1 MKSLKKKKKKLYII
15 KQIKQQ
21 QIQALKRAAK
31 YRREFLGNVS
41 HELKTPIFNIQ
52 GYVHT
57 LLDGAINDS
66 LVNKKYLERT
76 SKSIDRLIAIIDD
89 LDALARLESD
99 ELKLEK
105 TNWNILELIQDVFE
119 SFEVKSI
126 KQKIQLR
133 LPKNKRPIIVFADRD
148 KISQVLYNLISN
160 GIKYGKEF
168 GFVKASI
175 ENKEKNIIISIQDN
189 GIGIDEKNIPR
200 LFERFYRVDKG
211 RSREE
216 GGTGLGLAIVKHIL
230 ETHNETIEVISKKN
244 SGTKFMFSIKKI
256 NKKEQ

>member
-15 KQIKQQ
+15 KKIKQQ
-21 QIQALKRAAK
+21 QIESLQRAAK

-57 LLDGAINDS
+57 LLDGAIDDNE
-66 LVNKKYLERT
+66 VNKKYLHRT

-105 TNWNILELIQDVFE
+105 NSWDILELINDVFE
-119 SFEVKSI
+119 SFEVKSA
-126 KQKIQLR
+126 KQKIELI
-133 LPKNKRPIIVFADRD
+133 LPKKKSPIMVFADRD
-148 KISQVLYNLISN
+148 QISQVLYNLISN
-160 GIKYGKEF
+160 GIKYGNE
-168 GFVKASI
+168 GGYVKASLEI
-175 ENKEKNIIISIQDN
+175 KEDYVIINITDN
-189 GIGIDEKNIPR
+189 GIGIDEQNIPR

-230 ETHNETIEVISKKN
+230 ENHNEEITVSSSKN
-244 SGTKFMFSIKKI
+244 SGSRFMFSIIK
-256 NKKEQ
+256 NK

>member
-1 MKSLKKKKKKLYII
+1 MKSDKKRKKKHYII

-21 QIQALKRAAK
+21 QIQDLKRAAK

-57 LLDGAINDS
+57 LLDGALNDDN
-66 LVNKKYLERT
+66 VNIKYLQRT

-89 LDALARLESD
+89 LDSISRLESD

-105 TNWNILELIQDVFE
+105 TSWDILELMSEIFE
-119 SFEVKSI
+119 TFEVKTKKKNI
-126 KQKIQLR
+126 ELI
-133 LPKNKRPIIVFADRD
+133 LPKRKRSIMVYADRNQ
-148 KISQVLYNLISN
+148 ISQVLYNLVSN
-160 GIKYGKEF
+160 AIKYGREG
-168 GFVKASI
+168 GFVKGI
-175 ENKEKNIIISIQDN
+175 IKNNETNIILTIQDD
-189 GIGIDEKNIPR
+189 GIGIEKQNIPR

-230 ETHNETIEVISKKN
+230 EVHEEQISVESTKN
-244 SGTKFMFSIKKI
+244 TGTKFSFSIKKTII
-256 NKKEQ
+256 NE

>member
-1 MKSLKKKKKKLYII
+1 MKSTKKKKKKHYII

-21 QIQALKRAAK
+21 EIQALKRAAK

-57 LLDGAINDS
+57 LLDGALKDDN
-66 LVNKKYLERT
+66 VNIKYLQRT

-89 LDALARLESD
+89 LDSISRLESD

-105 TNWNILELIQDVFE
+105 TSWNILELISEIFDT
-119 SFEVKSI
+119 FEVKSEKKNI
-126 KQKIQLR
+126 ELI
-133 LPKNKRPIIVFADRD
+133 LPKRKKPIMVYADRNQ
-148 KISQVLYNLISN
+148 INQVLYNLISN
-160 GIKYGKEF
+160 SIKYGREG
-168 GFVKASI
+168 GFVKGI
-175 ENKEKNIIISIQDN
+175 IKNNETHIILTIKDN
-189 GIGIDEKNIPR
+189 GIGIEKQNIPR

-230 ETHNETIEVISKKN
+230 EVHEENISVESKKN
-244 SGTKFMFSIKKI
+244 IGTKFNFSIKKTTI
-256 NKKEQ
+256 NE

>member
-1 MKSLKKKKKKLYII
+1 MKNLKKKKKKLYIV

-21 QIQALKRAAK
+21 EIKALKRAAK

-57 LLDGAINDS
+57 LMDGALYDDN
-66 LVNKKYLERT
+66 VNKKYLQRT

-89 LDALARLESD
+89 LDSLARLESA

-105 TNWNILELIQDVFE
+105 TSWDIIELIKEVFD
-119 SFEVKSI
+119 SFEVKS
-126 KQKIQLR
+126 QKNKIELI
-133 LPKNKRPIIVFADRD
+133 LPKKKSPILVFADRNQ
-148 KISQVLYNLISN
+148 ITQVLHNFISN
-160 GIKYGKEF
+160 GIKYGKID
-168 GFVKASI
+168 GYVKCSLVK
-175 ENKEKNIIISIQDN
+175 KEDHVLVAVEDN

-230 ETHNETIEVISKKN
+230 ETHGEEISVTSKKEL
-244 SGTKFMFSIKKI
+244 GTKFSFSIKTA
-256 NKKEQ
+256 

>member
-1 MKSLKKKKKKLYII
+1 MKNLKKKKKKLYII
-15 KQIKQQ
+15 KKIKQQ
-21 QIQALKRAAK
+21 QIESLKRAAK

-57 LLDGAINDS
+57 LLDGAIDDKM
-66 LVNKKYLERT
+66 VNKKYLHRT

-105 TNWNILELIQDVFE
+105 TSWDILELINDVFE
-119 SFEVKSI
+119 SFEVKSV
-126 KQKIQLR
+126 KQKIELI
-133 LPKNKRPIIVFADRD
+133 LPKKKSPIMVFADRD
-148 KISQVLYNLISN
+148 QISQVLYNLISN
-160 GIKYGKEF
+160 GIKYGNE
-168 GFVKASI
+168 GGYVKASLDI
-175 ENKEKNIIISIQDN
+175 KEEYIIISIIDN
-189 GIGIDEKNIPR
+189 GIGIDENNIPR

-230 ETHNETIEVISKKN
+230 ENHNEEITVSSNKD
-244 SGTKFMFSIKKI
+244 SGSKFMFSIIK
-256 NKKEQ
+256 NK

>member
-1 MKSLKKKKKKLYII
+1 MKSLKKKKKKLYIL

-21 QIQALKRAAK
+21 EIKALKRAAK

-57 LLDGAINDS
+57 LLDGALYDDN
-66 LVNKKYLERT
+66 VNKKYLDRT
-76 SKSIDRLIAIIDD
+76 SKSIERLIAIIDD
-89 LDALARLESD
+89 LDSLARLESA

-105 TNWNILELIQDVFE
+105 ASWDILELIKEVFD
-119 SFEVKSI
+119 SFEVKS
-126 KQKIQLR
+126 QKNQIELI
-133 LPKNKRPIIVFADRD
+133 LPKKKRPIMVFADRNQ
-148 KISQVLYNLISN
+148 ITQVLHNFISN
-160 GIKYGKEF
+160 AIKYGKRD
-168 GFVKASI
+168 GYVKCSVV
-175 ENKEKNIIISIQDN
+175 NKEERVSVAIEDN
-189 GIGIDEKNIPR
+189 GVGIEEKNIPR

-230 ETHNETIEVISKKN
+230 ETHGEEVTVVSKKEL
-244 SGTKFMFSIKKI
+244 GTKFSFSIKKDS
-256 NKKEQ
+256 